1 MSPKNPFHRA
11 EFKNELL
18 NFRAIPQ
25 NTQWVSVPEWVKFM
39 HVAAKHLHNVFPRQS
54 GYLFAMCL
62 LHNLSVD
69 PVHQLSPYQLRLYVD
84 NLWTHLVPGVPWL
97 WSSLFQEI
105 LFEKRKTSA
114 PEFLEQLLDASERD
128 PRNPNRHDT
137 CLSWQYAMFT
147 HRGNA
152 KNTMADHVMIR
163 SVGEVHLCLVADGI
177 SRSTVGSGE
186 DAIHVL
192 QSVVD
197 AHATRMD
204 TALQALDVTEDM
216 ETWVG
221 RVKAFQL
228 NFAQLLNAE
237 LIAAIRRR
245 HPEKLLPSDDIMS
258 LACTIL
264 VLRRDVAV
272 LAQCGDSGAFLFDAN
287 CLVPLTREHSVRYEN
302 ILARLYGRP
311 TLVGPPGALTHLL
324 PQAVNT
330 SGVQVLV
337 PSVGDLF
344 SFSFVRLSAESR
356 LLVSTDGM
364 IPRNPHKREYI
375 ARELRLCSQDMSPQ
389 EQAQRLA
396 DRALETMWSDN
407 LGFALWI
414 PKLDPRI
421 CVS

>member
-1 MSPKNPFHRA
+1 MSPKNPFQCA

-18 NFRAIPQ
+18 NFHGIPP
-25 NTQWVSVPEWVKFM
+25 NTQWVPVPEWVEFM
-39 HVAAKHLHNVFPRQS
+39 HLAAKHLHNVFPRQS

-84 NLWTHLVPGVPWL
+84 NLWTHLVSGVPWL
-97 WSSLFQEI
+97 WSSLFQDI
-105 LFEKRKTSA
+105 LFEKNKTSA
-114 PEFLEQLLDASERD
+114 PEFLEKLLDAAQRD
-128 PRNPNRHDT
+128 PRNPDRHDS

-152 KNTMADHVMIR
+152 KNTMADLVVIR
-163 SVGEVHLCLVADGI
+163 SVGEVHFCLVADGI

-197 AHATRMD
+197 THATRID
-204 TALQALDVTEDM
+204 TALQELDVNEDIK
-216 ETWVG
+216 TWFE

-228 NFAQLLNAE
+228 DFAQLLNAE

-245 HPEKLLPSDDIMS
+245 HPETLLPSDDIMS
-258 LACTIL
+258 LACTLL
-264 VLRRDVAV
+264 VLRRDIGVF
-272 LAQCGDSGAFLFDAN
+272 AQCGDTGAFLWEAD
-287 CLVPLTREHSVRYEN
+287 CLVPLTREHSVRFEN

-344 SFSFVRLSAESR
+344 SFSLVRLSASSR
-356 LLVSTDGM
+356 LLMSTDGM
-364 IPRNPHKREYI
+364 IPRNPHQRDYI
-375 ARELRLCSQDMSPQ
+375 ARELCLCSQNMSPQ
-389 EQAQRLA
+389 EQVQRLA
-396 DRALETMWSDN
+396 ERALEKKWSDN

-414 PKLDPRI
+414 PKVNPHI
-421 CVS
+421 CLS